1 MTKGKK
7 ALFVI
12 LMVLLHIVTTFYA
25 QDFLFGLGLTKQD
38 SSILEFVMWYAL
50 CLVLL
55 GLDYFV
61 CKVIIDRKRLRVR
74 LPVLLHI
81 SDLLLILPILLMLLD
96 SLFLT
101 TTPTGKLKFGI
112 NLSMTLYE
120 WMLTAGIFVYD
131 ALLIAERI
139 LLIRH
144 NPKAE

>member
-12 LMVLLHIVTTFYA
+12 FMVLLHIVTTFFA
-25 QDFLFGLGLTKQD
+25 QDFLLGLGLTKQD
-38 SSILEFVMWYAL
+38 SSILKFVMWYAL

-61 CKVIIDRKRLRVR
+61 CRWIIDRKRLRVR

-81 SDLLLILPILLMLLD
+81 SDLLLILPILLMLLA

-101 TTPTGKLKFGI
+101 TTPTGKWKFGI
-112 NLSMTLYE
+112 HLSMTLYE